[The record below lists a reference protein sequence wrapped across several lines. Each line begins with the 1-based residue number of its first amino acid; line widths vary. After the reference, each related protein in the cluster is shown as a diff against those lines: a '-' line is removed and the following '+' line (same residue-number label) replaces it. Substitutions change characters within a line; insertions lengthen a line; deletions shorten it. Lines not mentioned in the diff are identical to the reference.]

1 MDEEEKETKQKKRP
15 GRPRKNPR
23 KVPIE
28 IKGIINE
35 PDNKDHSI
43 ELYYHNPNNFKKI
56 IQFLYQESV
65 TDLTIIFT
73 KKEMIWIS
81 NDSLTSKSRIK
92 LVVDGSK
99 VNRYYCKTPQEFTIN
114 FDDLKLLGDKLD
126 SSSYNAITI
135 FMLEKKARPAINF
148 TLETSIKID
157 EYTQIQVTNP
167 KYNIINFTSAD
178 KIFSNCENPDIYCLS
193 FSPLGKYL
201 KKMILD
207 VKNSGKTLEIRKV
220 GSGQLEFRY
229 ASNNGRVHERRIV
242 RDPKKFDV
250 ISHIA
255 KESIFSTS
263 VFVDHIKPLTT
274 LLTAAD
280 NIIVYCS
287 SSAPLIFKISIEK
300 GVFTLMITV
309 TIVDFRDIPRNG

>member
-1 MDEEEKETKQKKRP
+1 MDDEEKETQPKKRP

-28 IKGIINE
+28 IKGIVDE
-35 PDNKDHSI
+35 PNNKDNSV
-43 ELYYHNPNNFKKI
+43 ELYYHNPNNLKKI
-56 IQFLYQESV
+56 IQFLHQESV

-73 KKEMIWIS
+73 KTEMIWIS

-99 VNRYYCKTPQEFTIN
+99 VNRYYCKIPQEFTIN

-157 EYTQIQVTNP
+157 EYTQITVTNP
-167 KYNIINFTSAD
+167 KYNMLNFTSAD
-178 KIFSNCENPDIYCLS
+178 KIFSDCENPDIYCLN
-193 FSPLGKYL
+193 FKPPGKYL

-207 VKNSGKTLEIRKV
+207 VKNSGKTWEIRKV
-220 GSGQLEFRY
+220 GSGLLEFRY
-229 ASNNGRVHERRIV
+229 ASNNGRVHERRLV
-242 RDPKKFDV
+242 RDPKRLDV
-250 ISHIA
+250 RSTITE
-255 KESIFSTS
+255 ESIFSTS

-274 LLTAAD
+274 LLPASD
-280 NIIVYCS
+280 NIIIYCS

-309 TIVDFRDIPRNG
+309 TIVDFRDVPRNN